1 MKQTH
6 PMFWAAGWVAIV
18 AGSLLAA
25 VGLLSSNELLNL
37 AGGYGLMVA
46 GCGLYLIAGLKLRQ
60 LVASRRTPSEHMPA
74 SGHMPASERM
84 PAAKQTVTQR

>member
-1 MKQTH
+1 MKQSH
-6 PMFWAAGWVAIV
+6 PAFWAAGWVGVV

-25 VGLLSSNELLNL
+25 VGLLSSNEFLNL

-60 LVASRRTPSEHMPA
+60 MVARRRTTHSEPITAPSEPIT
-74 SGHMPASERM
+74 
-84 PAAKQTVTQR
+84 AAKQTVTQR

>member
-1 MKQTH
+1 MKQSH
-6 PMFWAAGWVAIV
+6 PIFWAAGWVGVV

-25 VGLLSSNELLNL
+25 VGLLSSNEFLNL

-60 LVASRRTPSEHMPA
+60 MVARRRSLPSEPITA
-74 SGHMPASERM
+74 ASE
-84 PAAKQTVTQR
+84 PITAAKQTVTQR